1 MIKKNNKYIFETT
14 RGDNFSLFV
23 FIDKLPFSGA
33 SKLTATI
40 RRNADDNE
48 KTSAYTSISGPGKY
62 TVKFTSSQMSKLE
75 GTYDIDLEL
84 SDGSSSGNRKTLLI
98 GSLVVNKDVTY

>member
-23 FIDKLPFSGA
+23 FMDKLPFSGA

-48 KTSAYTSISGPGKY
+48 KTSTYTSISGAGKY
-62 TVKFTSSQMSKLE
+62 SVNFTSSQMSKLE

-84 SDGSSSGNRKTLLI
+84 SDSSSNGKRKTLLI
-98 GSLVVNKDVTY
+98 GSLVVSKDITY

>member
-23 FIDKLPFSGA
+23 FIKKLPFSGA
-33 SKLTATI
+33 SKLTSTI

-48 KTSAYTSISGPGKY
+48 KITSSTSLSGAGKY
-62 TVKFTSSQMSKLE
+62 SVDFTSSQMSKLE

-84 SDGSSSGNRKTLLI
+84 SDSSSSGKRKTLLI
-98 GSLVVNKDVTY
+98 GSLVVSKDVTY

>member
-23 FIDKLPFSGA
+23 FMDKLPFDGA
-33 SKLTATI
+33 RTLTSTI
-40 RRNADDNE
+40 RKNADDSE
-48 KTSAYTSISGPGKY
+48 KIVSTVSVSNPGKY
-62 TVKFTSSQMSKLE
+62 LISFSSSQMSKLC
-75 GTYDIDLEL
+75 GTYAIDLEL
-84 SDGSSSGNRKTLLI
+84 SDGSSRRKTLLI

>member
-23 FIDKLPFSGA
+23 FMEKLPFSA
-33 SKLTATI
+33 SKLTSTI
-40 RRNADDNE
+40 RRNADDSE
-48 KTSAYTSISGPGKY
+48 KIIASTSVSGPGKY
-62 TVKFTSSQMSKLE
+62 SVNFTSSQMSKAE

-84 SDGSSSGNRKTLLI
+84 SDGSSSGKRKTLLI
-98 GSLVVNKDVTY
+98 GSLIVSKDITY